1 MEYKIVIE
9 YDKYECLTSGVCD
22 DDEMSFKELDKELYR
37 QAVKCVENHIKND
50 IINPDRN
57 MVEKFKIYIDGAGL
71 IYNIHAPAGVV
82 AGMRK
87 YSNKEKTIFRIN
99 FSSGIVKLF
108 DDYSNINWLHVTK
121 EEVLD
126 RIADFI
132 NEAREEELPSPLPN
146 IVYVLI
152 DTYDDN
158 RGMYISI
165 KEWKKI
171 KEKAAAAKWEKIKEK
186 IAITKPTE
194 KEATKNELA
203 NCKCGGK
210 PYVEISRESNTIE
223 LEDGAKRTEYGN
235 YVNIICPKCGAKYAY
250 PIEKFR
256 VLSPFDILEEED
268 KEKIIM
274 NWNLMNGEFYYF

>member
-1 MEYKIVIE
+1 
-9 YDKYECLTSGVCD
+9 
-22 DDEMSFKELDKELYR
+22 MSTKSLEEELHN
-37 QAVKCVENHIKND
+37 QALKCVENHIKNG
-50 IINPDRN
+50 IINPDRDI
-57 MVEKFKIYIDGAGL
+57 VERFRIYIDGKGMF
-71 IYNIHAPAGVV
+71 YNFYVPAMAV

-87 YSNKEKTIFRIN
+87 YSNKKKTIFRIS
-99 FSSGIVKLF
+99 FSSGIVKSF
-108 DDYSNINWLHVTK
+108 DDYSNINWLHATR

-126 RIADFI
+126 RIADFME
-132 NEAREEELPSPLPN
+132 EAREGELPSPLPN

-171 KEKAAAAKWEKIKEK
+171 KEKVAAAKPAEKKVV
-186 IAITKPTE
+186 
-194 KEATKNELA
+194 KNELA
-203 NCKCGGK
+203 NCRCGGK
-210 PYVEISRESNTIE
+210 PYVKVSCESKTVKDASNKPISI
-223 LEDGAKRTEYGN
+223 KYQN
-235 YVNIICPKCGAKYAY
+235 YINIICPDCGAKYEY

-256 VLSPFDILEEED
+256 TLSPFEVLEDAD